1 MKEEDYEKLKRFA
14 SEHNLTQTEAIEK
27 GLDLLY
33 QQYQKAEL
41 RKKEQE
47 LMKDQFDGIDSAKAR
62 TVEYIHI
69 ALHSV
74 FEMAIKDEIIRQN
87 PTHGIM
93 AQVKKK
99 TGYLRETKAPLT
111 MAQQEKSFPTPT
123 ISGMTGFIF
132 VNEEGRLRSPEAI
145 NRAIDTITRW
155 CNKEEEQKAQEESRE
170 PIIIPHFSCHV
181 FRHTFCT
188 RFYENE
194 TNIKVI

>member
-1 MKEEDYEKLKRFA
+1 MAKMGRPKVASPRKVLADFRMKEEDYEKLKRFA

-47 LMKDQFDGIDSAKAR
+47 LMKDQFDGIDSAKVR

-69 ALHSV
+69 VLHSV

-99 TGYLRETKAPLT
+99 RGT
-111 MAQQEKSFPTPT
+111 
-123 ISGMTGFIF
+123 
-132 VNEEGRLRSPEAI
+132 
-145 NRAIDTITRW
+145 
-155 CNKEEEQKAQEESRE
+155 
-170 PIIIPHFSCHV
+170 
-181 FRHTFCT
+181 
-188 RFYENE
+188 
-194 TNIKVI
+194 